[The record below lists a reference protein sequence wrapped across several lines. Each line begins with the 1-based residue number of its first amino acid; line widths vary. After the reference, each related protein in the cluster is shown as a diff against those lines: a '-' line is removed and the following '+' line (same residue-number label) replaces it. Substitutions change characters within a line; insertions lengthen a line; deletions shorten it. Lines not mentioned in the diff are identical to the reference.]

1 MDGINFIILLATC
14 LLALPVLTFCSQV
27 LSALFLKS
35 PPESDKEI
43 PRPSVAILIP
53 AHNEEAVI
61 KESLDSIVPQLKQ
74 SDILLVVADNCQDNT
89 ADIARNCGAMV
100 IERQHQTKRGKGY
113 ALDFGIQYLRKHNS
127 PEVVIIIDADCK
139 ISKDGIEILAKK
151 SWQNKKPVQ
160 GFSLMEATYEQSIKQ
175 KISEFAWRVK
185 NLVRPKGM
193 LNVSFPCQLMGTG
206 MAFPWELI
214 NTARLAHG
222 NMVEDMKLGIDLA
235 IEGFAPMFCPEV
247 QVYSQFPQEESIIQ
261 TQRTRWEHGHLATI
275 LSEAPRLLKAALLKA
290 DKSLLAMALDLAVPP
305 LSVLALLITGLCF
318 ISLVVAASTEQW
330 DIFLGP
336 ALLLMVFAVAV
347 LAAWY
352 GFARQIV
359 SFKTLGSIPYYMIQ
373 KIPLYLGFLFN
384 RQQGWV
390 KTKRK

>member
-1 MDGINFIILLATC
+1 MDVISFTLLLVTS

-27 LSALFLKS
+27 LSALLLKS
-35 PPESDKEI
+35 PPESDKGI
-43 PRPSVAILIP
+43 QRPSVAILIP

-61 KESLDSIVPQLKQ
+61 KETLTSILSQLKQ
-74 SDILLVVADNCQDNT
+74 SDILLVVADNCQDKT
-89 ADIARNCGAMV
+89 ADIARSCGAMV
-100 IERQHQTKRGKGY
+100 IERQHETKRGKGY
-113 ALDFGIQYLRKHNS
+113 ALDFGIQYLRKHKPS
-127 PEVVIIIDADCK
+127 EIVVIIDADCL
-139 ISKDGIEILAKK
+139 ISANCIDRLAKQ
-151 SWQNKKPVQ
+151 SWQHNKPVQ
-160 GFSLMEATYEQSIKQ
+160 ALYLMQSAEGSSLKQ
-175 KISEFAWRVK
+175 KIAEFAWCVK

-193 LNVSFPCQLMGTG
+193 RNVSFPCQLMGTG

-214 NTARLAHG
+214 NNAQLAHG

-235 IEGFAPMFCPEV
+235 IEGFAPVFCPEV
-247 QVYSQFPQEESIIQ
+247 QVISQFPEEESIIQ

-275 LSEAPRLLKAALLKA
+275 LSEAPRLLKAALLKV
-290 DKSLLAMALDLAVPP
+290 DKSLLVMALDLAVPP
-305 LSVLALLITGLCF
+305 LSVLGLLITGLCF
-318 ISLVVAASTEQW
+318 ISLVVAASTGQW

-336 ALLLMVFAVAV
+336 VMLLVVFAAAV

-359 SFKTLGSIPYYMIQ
+359 SFKTLGSIPYYMMQ